1 MTGMDKDPF
10 ERLSQIA
17 TPEPDPAK
25 IDAVAAMSAR
35 AFSAELA
42 RAPESR
48 KGGGGFAG
56 WIRSTNWLMPAS
68 AMAFAALAAVVVV
81 PLMGRPDLLP
91 SMQEPAPAP
100 ASVPSE
106 TALSREPAAVADAEA
121 ELEAQAGPA
130 PEGPVRMGAAPA
142 PGSQNLPLD
151 LRDDAVT
158 QSFSFGDTEIMVR
171 SVDDD
176 VALYLMD
183 GMIERQFDRRVK
195 EPSETIIVTDAFRQD
210 SGLSDVPV
218 LLVQSGPEGGRQQ
231 WDAFVDSG
239 AGYVLSGALSLEIHD
254 ATDRDEVVAR
264 LKDVERR

>member
-25 IDAVAAMSAR
+25 IDAAAAMSAR

-42 RAPESR
+42 RAPKSR

-81 PLMGRPDLLP
+81 PLMGRPDLSP
-91 SMQEPAPAP
+91 SMQELAPAP
-100 ASVPSE
+100 ASAPSE
-106 TALSREPAAVADAEA
+106 TGLSREREVIADAEP
-121 ELEAQAGPA
+121 EVEQAVPEPDA
-130 PEGPVRMGAAPA
+130 PIRMGAAPS
-142 PGSQNLPLD
+142 PGSQSLPLD
-151 LRDDAVT
+151 LRDDAVAQT
-158 QSFSFGDTEIMVR
+158 FSFGDIEIMVR

-176 VALYLMD
+176 VAFYLMD
-183 GMIERQFDRRVK
+183 GTIERQFDRRVK

-218 LLVQSGPEGGRQQ
+218 LLVQSGPKGGRQQ